1 MRLISCY
8 IENFGRHRQFTMDF
22 SRGMNV
28 IRADNGW
35 GKTTLA
41 AFLKAMLFGMEYS
54 PRKKLA
60 ENERKRYKPWQG
72 GRWGGY
78 VIFSHK
84 NKEYKL
90 ERFFGDKDRDDTFAL
105 YDMATGL
112 PSRDYTEAIGEEL
125 FGVDRDSFAR
135 SSFFPQ
141 GSLPVA
147 MSDRLNARLN
157 RLEEYGGDVDR
168 YSGAMALLDSRLKE
182 YKKTGNRGSLARWER
197 ELSVL
202 RQKRQRCM
210 EKGEDGDRCR
220 AQLAGILK
228 KERAVRDELIR
239 VQEQERRFH
248 QSQTARAEGRR
259 REMLLGQLR
268 EDEEQLKPLD
278 DYFRGG
284 VPSEEELDGLLRE
297 EMQRAELLAREDD
310 AAIREAKSQWER
322 EQALL
327 EQMQRGSGGMPSG
340 RRAAKAGRESDSALS
355 AGWAAEA
362 VHEKKSAVFWRR
374 LSVCGAVIT
383 LLGIF
388 LLFAGQASAGHFFLS
403 ARLDSLGKG
412 IGIVGLAIAM
422 FGFLMYRITAA
433 GRTDSSGNDRK
444 QSSVLYA
451 AQEERVRLQKQHLES
466 LQAEHRVRTEECCR
480 RLSEIEEKK
489 RRFLRKYQMDD
500 SGLGRD
506 ELLKMRDR
514 QRDYLRLSEQFA
526 RHQAEWETYMREVN
540 ERADKTGCNAFP
552 RTENSLS
559 GYAPKDVCQERTE
572 SGPEPLSADFAEG
585 EKISLWQMQKR
596 RYELEKQREEL
607 LREAEACRKNIEIL
621 TAEADELEETE
632 REIHRLTELYEN
644 GRKQAGLLEKTMWYL
659 TQAKES
665 YAARYMERMRQGFKK
680 YMGMLDEET
689 AARLQLDVELTP
701 GEEAL
706 GSLRSQEYMSV
717 GLREFAGICTR
728 LALVDAMYEEE
739 KPFLVMDDP
748 FVNLDEGKL
757 TRARDLLE
765 ELSREYQIIYFTCH
779 GSRKISPP

>member
-1 MRLISCY
+1 MKLISCY
-8 IENFGRHRQFTMDF
+8 IENFGRHRRFAMEF

-28 IRADNGW
+28 IRANNGW

-41 AFLKAMLFGMEYS
+41 VFLKAMFFGMACS

-78 VIFSHK
+78 VIFAHE

-141 GSLPVA
+141 GSLPVVI
-147 MSDRLNARLN
+147 SDRLNARLN

-168 YSGAMALLDSRLKE
+168 YDEAMALLDRRLKE
-182 YKKTGNRGSLARWER
+182 YKKTGNRGLLAQWER
-197 ELSVL
+197 ELSAL
-202 RQKRQRCM
+202 RQKREQCV
-210 EKGEDGDRCR
+210 EKGRERDRCGAR
-220 AQLAGILK
+220 LAGALE
-228 KERAVRDELIR
+228 KERAMGAELARI
-239 VQEQERRFH
+239 QEQERRFH

-259 REMLLGQLR
+259 REMLLGQLW

-284 VPSEEELDGLLRE
+284 VPSEEELDGLLLE
-297 EMQRAELLAREDD
+297 EMQRGELLAREDD
-310 AAIREAKSQWER
+310 AAIREAKGQWER

-327 EQMQRGSGGMPSG
+327 EQMQRESGDMPSG
-340 RRAAKAGRESDSALS
+340 RRAAKAGGESGGMPSVNQ
-355 AGWAAEA
+355 GMETGYM
-362 VHEKKSAVFWRR
+362 KRSAVFWRR
-374 LSVCGAVIT
+374 LSVCGVVIM
-383 LLGIF
+383 LLGVC
-388 LLFAGQASAGHFFLS
+388 LLFAGQVSAGQLS
-403 ARLDSLGKG
+403 MSVLLDSMGKG
-412 IGIVGLAIAM
+412 IGIVGLVIAM

-466 LQAEHRVRTEECCR
+466 LQAEHRIRTEERCR

-489 RRFLRKYQMDD
+489 RRFLQKYQMDD
-500 SGLGRD
+500 SGLGRE
-506 ELLKMRDR
+506 ELLRMRDR

-526 RHQAEWETYMREVN
+526 RHQAEWETYMCEVN
-540 ERADKTGCNAFP
+540 ERADKAGRNAFT

-559 GYAPKDVCQERTE
+559 GYAPKDVSQERTE
-572 SGPEPLSADFAEG
+572 SNPELLSADFAGG
-585 EKISLWQMQKR
+585 ENISLWQIQKR

-607 LREAEACRKNIEIL
+607 LRKAEACRKDIEIL
-621 TAEADELEETE
+621 TAEAGQLEETE

-659 TQAKES
+659 RQAKES

-680 YMGMLDEET
+680 YMGMLDEEA
-689 AARLQLDVELTP
+689 AARLRLDVELTP

-706 GSLRSQEYMSV
+706 GSLHSQEYMST

-757 TRARDLLE
+757 ARGRALLE

-779 GSRKISPP
+779 GSRI

>member
-8 IENFGRHRQFTMDF
+8 IENFGRHHQFTMDF

-41 AFLKAMLFGMEYS
+41 VFLKAMFFGMACS

-78 VIFSHK
+78 VFFSHK

-105 YDMATGL
+105 YDVATGL

-125 FGVDRDSFAR
+125 FGVDRDSFVR

-168 YSGAMALLDSRLKE
+168 YDEAMALLDRRLKE
-182 YKKTGNRGSLARWER
+182 YKKTGNRGLLAQWER
-197 ELSVL
+197 ELSAL
-202 RQKRQRCM
+202 RQKRELCV
-210 EKGEDGDRCR
+210 EKGRERDRCGAR
-220 AQLAGILK
+220 LAGALE
-228 KERAVRDELIR
+228 KERAVGAELVRI
-239 VQEQERRFH
+239 QEQERRFH
-248 QSQTARAEGRR
+248 QRQTARAEGRR

-297 EMQRAELLAREDD
+297 EMQRGELLAREDD
-310 AAIREAKSQWER
+310 AAVREAKGQWER

-327 EQMQRGSGGMPSG
+327 EQMQRGSNGMPSG
-340 RRAAKAGRESDSALS
+340 RRAAKSGGESGGVPS
-355 AGWAAEA
+355 GNQGMETG
-362 VHEKKSAVFWRR
+362 HIKRTAVFWRR
-374 LSVCGAVIT
+374 LSVCGAVIV
-383 LLGIF
+383 LLGVC
-388 LLFAGQASAGHFFLS
+388 LLFAGQVSAGQLPMS
-403 ARLDSLGKG
+403 ALLDSMGKG
-412 IGIVGLAIAM
+412 IGIMGLLIAV
-422 FGFLMYRITAA
+422 FGLLMYRIKATD
-433 GRTDSSGNDRK
+433 RSDSSENDRK
-444 QSSVLYA
+444 QSAVLYA
-451 AQEERVRLQKQHLES
+451 AQEERVHLQKQHLEN
-466 LQAEHRVRTEECCR
+466 LQAEQRVRMEERCR
-480 RLSEIEEKK
+480 RLSEIDETK
-489 RRFLRKYQMDD
+489 RRFLQKYQMDD
-500 SGLGRD
+500 SGLGRE

-514 QRDYLRLSEQFA
+514 QRDYLRLSEQLA
-526 RHQAEWETYMREVN
+526 RHQAEWETYMCEVN
-540 ERADKTGCNAFP
+540 ERADKAGQNAFT
-552 RTENSLS
+552 RTENSLP
-559 GYAPKDVCQERTE
+559 GYAQKDVSREQTE
-572 SGPEPLSADFAEG
+572 SNPELLSADFAGG
-585 EKISLWQMQKR
+585 ENLSLWQIQKS

-607 LREAEACRKNIEIL
+607 LREAEACRKDIEIL
-621 TAEADELEETE
+621 TVEAEELEETE
-632 REIHRLTELYEN
+632 REICRLAELYEN
-644 GRKQAGLLEKTMWYL
+644 GRKQADLLEKTMRYL
-659 TQAKES
+659 RQAKES

-680 YMGMLDEET
+680 YMVMLDEKA
-689 AARLQLDVELTP
+689 AARLRLDVELTP

-757 TRARDLLE
+757 ARGRALLE
-765 ELSREYQIIYFTCH
+765 ELAREYQIIYFTCH
-779 GSRKISPP
+779 GSREISPP

>member
-1 MRLISCY
+1 MRLLSCY
-8 IENFGRHRQFTMDF
+8 IENFGRHHQFTMDF

-41 AFLKAMLFGMEYS
+41 AFFKAMFFGMAYS

-78 VIFSHK
+78 VTFSHG

-90 ERFFGDKDRDDTFAL
+90 ERFFGDKDRDDTFSL

-112 PSRDYTEAIGEEL
+112 PSRDYSEAIGEEL

-141 GSLPVA
+141 ESLPVA
-147 MSDRLNARLN
+147 MTDRLNARLN

-168 YSGAMALLDSRLKE
+168 YDEATALLDRRLKE
-182 YKKTGNRGSLARWER
+182 YKKTGNRGSLARWEQ
-197 ELSVL
+197 ELSAL
-202 RQKRQRCM
+202 RQKREQCV
-210 EKGEDGDRCR
+210 EKGRERDGCR
-220 AQLAGILK
+220 ARLAGALE
-228 KERAVRDELIR
+228 KERAVGTELARI
-239 VQEQERRFH
+239 QEQERQFH
-248 QSQTARAEGRR
+248 QSQTARAEGRH

-297 EMQRAELLAREDD
+297 EIQRGELLAREDD

-327 EQMQRGSGGMPSG
+327 EQMQRESGVMPSG
-340 RRAAKAGRESDSALS
+340 RRPAKSGGESGGMLS
-355 AGWAAEA
+355 GNQGMETG
-362 VHEKKSAVFWRR
+362 HMKKNAVFWRR
-374 LSVCGAVIT
+374 LSVCGAVFM
-383 LLGIF
+383 LLGVC
-388 LLFAGQASAGHFFLS
+388 LLFAGQVSASRLPMS
-403 ARLDSLGKG
+403 ALLDSVGKG
-412 IGIVGLAIAM
+412 IGIAGLVIAV
-422 FGFLMYRITAA
+422 FGLLMYRVTAA
-433 GRTDSSGNDRK
+433 DRSDSSENGRK

-466 LQAEHRVRTEECCR
+466 LQAEHRIRTEECCR
-480 RLSEIEEKK
+480 RLSEIDEKK

-500 SGLGRD
+500 SGLGQE

-514 QRDYLRLSEQFA
+514 QRDYLRLSEQLA
-526 RHQAEWETYMREVN
+526 RHQAEWEAYLWEVD
-540 ERADKTGCNAFP
+540 ESAGKAGRNAFT
-552 RTENSLS
+552 RTENSLP
-559 GYAPKDVCQERTE
+559 GYAEKDVSREQTE
-572 SGPEPLSADFAEG
+572 SSLELLPADLAGG
-585 EKISLWQMQKR
+585 ENISLWQLQKK
-596 RYELEKQREEL
+596 RYELEKQREKL
-607 LREAEACRKNIEIL
+607 LREAETCRKDIEIL
-621 TAEADELEETE
+621 TTEAEELEETE
-632 REIHRLTELYEN
+632 REICRLAELYEN
-644 GRKQAGLLEKTMWYL
+644 GRKQADLLEKTMRYL
-659 TQAKES
+659 RQAKES

-680 YMGMLDEET
+680 YMEMLDEEA
-689 AARLQLDVELTP
+689 AARLRLDAELTP

-706 GSLRSQEYMSV
+706 GSLHGQEYMST

-739 KPFLVMDDP
+739 KPFLIMDDP
-748 FVNLDEGKL
+748 FVNFDEGKL
-757 TRARDLLE
+757 TRGRALLE
-765 ELSREYQIIYFTCH
+765 ELAREYQIIYFTCH
-779 GSRKISPP
+779 GSREISPP